1 LGIVQILEIVTSAL
15 PWDEYPCCMDDSTAS
30 KNAAGK
36 GLAAIGLAGGL
47 GSILASSCCVIPL
60 VLFGLGAGGFT
71 FSTLEFLADYKAAL
85 YVLTG
90 LILIGGWVA
99 YLRQAP
105 ECEPACAPR
114 RSRFT
119 AAVLTISCLLLVT
132 ASSWNLFEPYLLK
145 IIRAH

>member
-1 LGIVQILEIVTSAL
+1 MEN
-15 PWDEYPCCMDDSTAS
+15 STES
-30 KNAAGK
+30 KGAAGK
-36 GLAAIGLAGGL
+36 GLAAIGLTGGL

-85 YVLTG
+85 YILTG

-99 YLRQAP
+99 YFRQVP
-105 ECEPACAPR
+105 DCEPDCAPR

-119 AAVLTISCLLLVT
+119 ASVLTISCLLLVT

-145 IIRAH
+145 VMRAH